1 MTDLILESL
10 PEGVSWRSL
19 QFIAVRLVDDLNDL
33 VLGLLDGCNDVGVGP
48 GIGNGVADS
57 NAVTLQQQPIVDDG
71 LNVPVELAVF
81 LINKIIVNFPHNIG
95 RMTF

>member
-1 MTDLILESL
+1 
-10 PEGVSWRSL
+10 
-19 QFIAVRLVDDLNDL
+19 
-33 VLGLLDGCNDVGVGP
+33 
-48 GIGNGVADS
+48 
-57 NAVTLQQQPIVDDG
+57 VTLQQQPIVDDG